1 MYLVS
6 QVEYFVIFKFFLE
19 IKYTRN
25 CKKLPVYHGWF
36 INVMFFRSTN
46 RFLPYTLV
54 FAYISRSVSTIL
66 LKVSSVFSQCFSCFI
81 CQILRVIKFLLWIVS
96 FRRLSW
102 LIWSGGIMVLWTNGI
117 MRNNKVIEDT
127 LKKKKKRNGNT
138 MVILWEICIKHFV
151 SIVSKETVHWK

>member
-1 MYLVS
+1 M
-6 QVEYFVIFKFFLE
+6 E

-36 INVMFFRSTN
+36 INVIFFRSTN

-102 LIWSGGIMVLWTNGI
+102 LIWSGGITVLWTNGI

-127 LKKKKKRNGNT
+127 LKKKKRNGYT
-138 MVILWEICIKHFV
+138 MMILWEICIKHFV